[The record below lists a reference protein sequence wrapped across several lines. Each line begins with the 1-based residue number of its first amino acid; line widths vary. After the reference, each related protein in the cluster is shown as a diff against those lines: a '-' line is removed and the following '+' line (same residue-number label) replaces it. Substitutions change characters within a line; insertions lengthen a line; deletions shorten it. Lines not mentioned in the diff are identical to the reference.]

1 MAQAQTTD
9 APANTIDLFGLAI
22 NIDQLLAVGLNLIG
36 AFSILILG
44 VIASGWLAGFVR
56 RSVER
61 SPRFDKTLGFVFANI
76 ARWAV
81 LAFTI
86 VAVLN
91 RFGIQTTSI
100 VALLGAA
107 GLAIGLALQGT
118 LSNIASGVML
128 LGLRPFKVG
137 DFVEIGGTSGIVD
150 EIGLFTTK
158 MHTPDNLG
166 IHMPN
171 SSIWGQ
177 QIKNFAQHPT
187 RRIDLVFGIGYTD
200 DIGHAIDV
208 IKDVL
213 EADERIL
220 SEPAYRVGVTAL
232 GESSVNLL
240 VWPWVNRADF
250 LDVKLDLLRTIKERF
265 DAEGISIPFPQRDVH
280 VYQDEPFKHV
290 NTERLKEA
298 AD

>member
-9 APANTIDLFGLAI
+9 PANTVDLFGLAI
-22 NIDQLLAVGLNLIG
+22 NVDQLVALGLNLVG

-44 VIASGWLAGFVR
+44 VIASGWLAGLVR
-56 RSVER
+56 RTVER
-61 SPRFDKTLGFVFANI
+61 SPKFDKTLGFVFANI

-91 RFGIQTTSI
+91 RFGVQTTSI

-107 GLAIGLALQGT
+107 GLAVGLALQGT

-137 DFVEIGGTSGIVD
+137 DFVEIGGTAGIVD

-158 MHTPDNLG
+158 MHTPDNIG
-166 IHMPN
+166 VHMPN

-177 QIKNFAQHPT
+177 QIKNFAQHNT
-187 RRIDLVFGIGYTD
+187 RRVDLTFGIGYGD
-200 DIGHAIDV
+200 DIGKAIEV
-208 IKDVL
+208 IKGVL

-220 SEPAYRVGVTAL
+220 GEPEYRVGVTAL
-232 GESSVNLL
+232 GDNSVNIL
-240 VWPWVNRADF
+240 VWPWVNRTDF

-265 DAEGISIPFPQRDVH
+265 DDEGITIPFPQRDVH
-280 VYQDEPFKHV
+280 IYQDEPFKHA
-290 NTERLKEA
+290 NAERFTEA

>member
-1 MAQAQTTD
+1 MAQAQATD
-9 APANTIDLFGLAI
+9 VPPNTVDIFGLAI
-22 NIDQLLAVGLNLIG
+22 DVDQLLAVGLNLVG

-44 VIASGWLAGFVR
+44 VIISGWLAGLVR

-61 SPRFDKTLGFVFANI
+61 SPRFDRTLGFVFANM

-91 RFGIQTTSI
+91 RFGVQTTSI

-107 GLAIGLALQGT
+107 GLAVGLALQGT

-158 MHTPDNLG
+158 MHTADNIG
-166 IHMPN
+166 VHMPN

-187 RRIDLVFGIGYTD
+187 RRIDLIFGISYTD
-200 DIGHAIDV
+200 DIGHAIGV
-208 IKDVL
+208 IEEVL
-213 EADERIL
+213 EAEERIL

-232 GESSVNLL
+232 GESSVDLL

-250 LDVKLDLLRTIKERF
+250 LDVKLELLRTIKERF

-280 VYQDEPFKHV
+280 VHQDEPFEHLSS
-290 NTERLKEA
+290 ERLKEA